1 MDVQH
6 EKSYQK
12 QANIFVNRK
21 ASLPKKKGGRRALR
35 YFKDVGLGFKTP
47 KEAIEGNYI
56 DKKCPF
62 TGTVNVRGR
71 ILHGTIMKMKMEKTI
86 VIRRDYLKY
95 VKKYNRF
102 EKRHKNTSVH
112 LSPAFR
118 DAKVGDQVVVGECR
132 PLSKTVKFVVLK
144 VTPSAASEKQFKK
157 F

>member
-1 MDVQH
+1 MGMDVQH

-62 TGTVNVRGR
+62 TGNVAIRGR
-71 ILHGTIMKMKMEKTI
+71 ILSGVVHSTKMKRTI
-86 VIRRDYLKY
+86 IIRRDYLHYIVKY
-95 VKKYNRF
+95 QRY
-102 EKRHKNTSVH
+102 EKRHKN
-112 LSPAFR
+112 LSAHISP
-118 DAKVGDQVVVGECR
+118 
-132 PLSKTVKFVVLK
+132 
-144 VTPSAASEKQFKK
+144 
-157 F
+157 